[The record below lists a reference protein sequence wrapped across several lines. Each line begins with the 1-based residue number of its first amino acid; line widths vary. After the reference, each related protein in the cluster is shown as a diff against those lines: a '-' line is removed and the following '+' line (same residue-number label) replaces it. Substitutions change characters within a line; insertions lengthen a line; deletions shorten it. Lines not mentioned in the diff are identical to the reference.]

1 MKRKFIAV
9 LLALS
14 MITSTAL
21 CNTSINAYASNNSSA
36 IETVSK
42 AGDELYGFKVEDTK
56 YNDRTKCEEIIM
68 KHEKTGAKIL
78 IMKNDDKNRG
88 FCVGFNTPS
97 ESDKGINHI
106 LEHSLLGGSEKYPTN
121 NMIFNVIDRKSV
133 V

>member
-88 FCVGFNTPS
+88 FCVGFKVLLALS
-97 ESDKGINHI
+97 S
-106 LEHSLLGGSEKYPTN
+106 SLSYIGTFSSW
-121 NMIFNVIDRKSV
+121 RQ
-133 V
+133 